1 MNTPVLIQGGM
12 GVGVS
17 NWRLAKAVSM
27 EGQLGVVSG
36 TMLDTVFARRLQEGD
51 PEGALKRACEA
62 FPLPEI
68 ADRLWNHFFIPAGKA
83 DEAPYMPVP
92 MMGNR
97 PGRFNIELLIL
108 ANFAEVFLAKEGH
121 DGLIGINYLEKIQ
134 VPTLPSLYGAML
146 AGVDY
151 VLMGAGI
158 PRAIPGILDDL
169 SAGLA
174 VSLKLDV
181 AQEKSESG
189 QEGEEGEGEEGEAN
203 PDPYLHF
210 NPSDFLAQA
219 GAVPSQP
226 LKRPKFIAIVS
237 SHTLATNL
245 ARKASGYVDGFVIEN
260 HQAGG
265 HNAPPRGGISLS
277 PKGEPIYGERD
288 RANLAELRK
297 LNRPFWLAGK
307 YGSADKLQEALAEG
321 AQGVQVGTL
330 FAFCR
335 ESGISDDIKET
346 VLQKALDGTL
356 TVFTDPAASASGYPF
371 KVLSLEGT
379 LSQASIYEDR
389 QRVCDLGYLRSAYT
403 TDDRT
408 GKPVIGFRCPGEKET
423 DFVRKG
429 GAHKETVER
438 KCLCNALLA
447 TVGLAQRRAD
457 YIEPPIITAG
467 DHALELKPFVERE
480 GKQYSARAVVRHI
493 LQKTQLLQEST

>member
-17 NWRLAKAVSM
+17 NWRLAKAVSK

-36 TMLDTVFARRLQEGD
+36 TMLDTVFARRLQDGD
-51 PEGALKRACEA
+51 PEGALRRACQA
-62 FPLPEI
+62 FPLPHI
-68 ADRLWNHFFIPAGKA
+68 AEPIWEHFYIPTGKSK
-83 DEAPYMPVP
+83 DAPYLPVP
-92 MMGNR
+92 MMGDK
-97 PGRFNIELLIL
+97 PSRFNTELLIL
-108 ANFAEVFLAKEGH
+108 ANFSEVFLAKEGH

-134 VPTLPSLYGAML
+134 VPTLASLYGAML

-158 PRAIPGILDDL
+158 PRAIPGILDSL
-169 SAGLA
+169 SAGRP

-181 AQEKSESG
+181 AQDKPETDRDQDQAG
-189 QEGEEGEGEEGEAN
+189 HA
-203 PDPYLHF
+203 PYLHF
-210 NPSDFLAQA
+210 NPADFPAQA
-219 GAVPSQP
+219 AGVSSKA

-265 HNAPPRGGISLS
+265 HNAPPRGGVSLS
-277 PKGEPIYGERD
+277 STGEPIYGERD
-288 RANLAELRK
+288 RANLAESRK

-307 YGSADKLQEALAEG
+307 YGSAAKLQEALAEG

-335 ESGISDDIKET
+335 ESGITDNIKET
-346 VLQKALDGTL
+346 VLQKALEGTL
-356 TVFTDPAASASGYPF
+356 QVFTDPAASASGYPF
-371 KVLSLEGT
+371 KVLSVEDT
-379 LSQASIYEDR
+379 LSQERVYENSR
-389 QRVCDLGYLRSAYT
+389 RVCDLGYLRSVYIT
-403 TDDRT
+403 HDRA
-408 GKPVIGFRCPGEKET
+408 GSPCLGFRCPGEREA

-429 GAHKETVER
+429 GSEKETAGR

-447 TVGLAQRRAD
+447 TVGLEQKRGE
-457 YIEPPIITAG
+457 YCEPPIITAG
-467 DHALELKPFVERE
+467 DHALELKPFVEKE
-480 GKQYSARAVVRHI
+480 GKQYSAGAVVRHI
-493 LQKTQLLQEST
+493 LQETQLAVSK